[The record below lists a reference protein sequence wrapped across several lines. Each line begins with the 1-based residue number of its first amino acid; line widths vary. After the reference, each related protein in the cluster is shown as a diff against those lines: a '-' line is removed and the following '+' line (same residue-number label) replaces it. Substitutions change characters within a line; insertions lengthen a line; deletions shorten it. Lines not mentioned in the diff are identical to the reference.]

1 MARKRVHVDDYERNR
16 AGRPEHVR
24 DYTRQQDV
32 RAADRPAMRALH
44 RGRRPAPVIEHRPS
58 ELTPAERDA
67 TIEWYSSLPLAEL
80 RRRQDLA
87 DQQIRMAYEQQN
99 TRALQD
105 LQATRNQLDAA
116 VGAKFGGG
124 FSRTRSAALDSAI
137 KELSR
142 LQRRVSTSNSSAPF
156 VEAVEEF
163 MASLRRG
170 DPDMRLANDLAAHVS
185 EAKSTSDFRGLA
197 SHDVEFAEEHPGY
210 VAHGYFTTVP
220 GAYDIL
226 DSVRHKVVFEYGGNL
241 PGNVTVLTGGE

>member
-1 MARKRVHVDDYERNR
+1 MARKRVHVDDYERTR

-32 RAADRPAMRALH
+32 RGADKPSMRALH

-58 ELTPAERDA
+58 ELTPAEREA
-67 TIEWYSSLPLAEL
+67 TIDWYSSLPLAEL
-80 RRRQDLA
+80 RHRQDLA
-87 DQQIRMAYEQQN
+87 DAQIRMAYEQQN

-105 LQATRNQLDAA
+105 LQAMRDQLDTA

-124 FSRTRSAALDSAI
+124 FSKTRKAALESAI

-142 LQRRVSTSNSSAPF
+142 LQRKVNTANSSAPF
-156 VEAVEEF
+156 VDAVEEF

-185 EAKSTSDFRGLA
+185 QAESTGDFRGLA
-197 SHDVEFAEEHPGY
+197 MRDIQSAENYPGY

-226 DSVRHKVVFEYGGNL
+226 DSVRHKVVFEYGGQL
-241 PGNVTVLTGGE
+241 PGNVTELTG